1 MIEDI
6 WTTIWI
12 NGMIIF
18 AFLSILFFMRL
29 EAKDNT
35 IKPAR
40 IRALVD
46 ETTKPGRIKALVN
59 KYLTILGLALII
71 AGVLLWIPLI
81 LQGLVYYNPFPVT
94 EDVTVSFAYINFIGL
109 LQAII
114 GSIFLVFGVAILFN
128 RFNRGKNDGSSY

>member
-1 MIEDI
+1 
-6 WTTIWI
+6 
-12 NGMIIF
+12 MIIF
-18 AFLSILFFMRL
+18 AFLIILFFMWL
-29 EAKDNT
+29 EAKDKT

-40 IRALVD
+40 IRRLVNV
-46 ETTKPGRIKALVN
+46 TTKPGRIKALVD

-81 LQGLVYYNPFPVT
+81 LQGLVYYIPSPVT

-114 GSIFLVFGVAILFN
+114 GSIVLVFGGAILFN